1 MIGETTRSRGPAGH
15 GGFLGSLFGLVGGLG
30 AFIESRIGLFAT
42 ESKSALV
49 QLLTLIVC
57 VVTALIFF
65 VMGYIF
71 LIASA
76 VVWLAGIAGVSWWWI
91 ALAGTCVHFLLA
103 IILLLIAKA
112 RMAEPLFPITT
123 AELEKDRQ
131 WLKNLDAKSR
141 PTN

>member
-1 MIGETTRSRGPAGH
+1 MIGETTRSRGSVGH
-15 GGFLGSLFGLVGGLG
+15 GGFLSSLFGLVGALG
-30 AFIESRIGLFAT
+30 AFVESRIGLFAT

-49 QLLTLIVC
+49 QLLTLIIC

-76 VVWLAGIAGVSWWWI
+76 VVWLSGIAGVSWWWI
-91 ALAGTCVHFLLA
+91 ALAGTCVHFLFA
-103 IILLLIAKA
+103 IILLFIAKA
-112 RMAEPLFPITT
+112 RMSEPLFPVTT

-141 PTN
+141 PTS